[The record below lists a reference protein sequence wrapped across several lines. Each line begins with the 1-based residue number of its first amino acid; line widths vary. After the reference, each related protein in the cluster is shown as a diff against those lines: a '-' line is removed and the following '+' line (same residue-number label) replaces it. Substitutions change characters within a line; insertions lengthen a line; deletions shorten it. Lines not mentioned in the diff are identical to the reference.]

1 MSFALLIAVA
11 STLDIQVSD
20 PVMVFSQVLNLSHS
34 STVLTSTDSEIFCLI
49 VGHYVVICG
58 YDMDTD
64 EFEIRDPAS
73 ASPSGKI
80 TLDALDEARKSYGT
94 DEDIL
99 LVALNKFERDTSS
112 VATLSLHC
120 SNKVM

>member
-1 MSFALLIAVA
+1 MSFALLIVVA

-34 STVLTSTDSEIFCLI
+34 STVLASTDSGIFCLI

-73 ASPSGKI
+73 A
-80 TLDALDEARKSYGT
+80 RWF
-94 DEDIL
+94 
-99 LVALNKFERDTSS
+99 VAHEVFDF
-112 VATLSLHC
+112 
-120 SNKVM
+120 